1 MKKETL
7 VKITVTALV
16 LISLPGC
23 HDEQKEKADQD
34 TLVRTSLDNL
44 LMVQGG
50 EFQMGDFGRLVG
62 EKLPFNPDPDT
73 PLHRVVL
80 SDFRMGKYRVTWG
93 EFNRWLDFQGREKN
107 FYYRW
112 TMNNKDHDFQSDKV
126 YMGNAYPATVSWKDA
141 RAYCN
146 WLGQVS
152 HRNMDLPTE
161 AQWEYAARSRGKLFM
176 FANADNKN
184 YFHDDKDRNYA
195 SSSDKQP
202 VGSFPPNPLGL
213 YDMMGNGKDWLKDW
227 YSADYYNISPEKDP
241 QGPRSGKKKS
251 VRGERGSGHT
261 LTIIRNSSKPDS
273 EWGSEFRCVENSPL
287 K

>member
-7 VKITVTALV
+7 IKITVAVLAL
-16 LISLPGC
+16 IAIPGC

-34 TLVRTSLDNL
+34 ALVRTSLDNL

-62 EKLPFNPDPDT
+62 EKLPFNPFSDT

-93 EFNRWLDFQGREKN
+93 EFNRWLIIMGRDKN
-107 FYYRW
+107 NIYQ
-112 TMNNKDHDFQSDKV
+112 TIDKGK
-126 YMGNAYPATVSWKDA
+126 YFSKRDKEALGSNYPATVSWKDA
-141 RAYCN
+141 RAYCQ
-146 WLGQVS
+146 WLGHAS
-152 HRNMDLPTE
+152 NRHMDLPTE
-161 AQWEYAARSRGKLFM
+161 AQWEYAARSRGQFLIFG
-176 FANADNKN
+176 NADNKN

-195 SSSDKQP
+195 SSSDKKN

-213 YDMMGNGKDWLKDW
+213 YDMMGNGEDWLKDW
-227 YSADYYNISPEKDP
+227 YSADYYNLSPEKDP
-241 QGPRSGKKKS
+241 QGPGSGKKKS

-261 LTIIRNSSKPDS
+261 LTIFRNSKKPDS
-273 EWGSEFRCVENSPL
+273 EWGAEFRCVENSPL